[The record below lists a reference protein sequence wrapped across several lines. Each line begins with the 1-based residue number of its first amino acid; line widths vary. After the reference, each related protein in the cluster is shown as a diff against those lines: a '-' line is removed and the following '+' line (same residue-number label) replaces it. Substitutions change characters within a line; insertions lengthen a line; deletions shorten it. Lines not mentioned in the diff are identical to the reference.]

1 VTLRGS
7 PNQTTIGIGAS
18 YSFDVKIR

>member
-7 PNQTTIGIGAS
+7 PNQTTFGIGAS
-18 YSFDVKIR
+18 YSFDIKIR